1 LLSVPNFAH
10 FEVENMMSKATFDPG
25 FTQKVSGNLRR
36 AVNRD
41 GSFNVIRRQAG
52 WRHWHPYLYLVNMSW
67 PGFFGLVFLAYF
79 TVNTIF
85 AVFYLMLGP
94 SSLHGGDPANHFL
107 NAFFFSAHTLTTVG
121 YGTLAPAGIAANFLA
136 ALEALMGLMGF
147 AVATGLLFGRVSRP
161 SARLRF
167 SEKMLMS
174 PYQSASSLQFR
185 IVNLRPNVLMELEA
199 SMLLMTVEGSAE
211 NAVRRYNRLNLE
223 REKVYFLPLTWTIVH
238 PIDET
243 SPLKNMTPEM
253 LEGLQAEFLIL
264 IKGYDDTFSQTVHRR
279 FSYRYDEI
287 AWGAKFTSAFD
298 IDAAGDVVLDVDKVG
313 SFAPAP
319 SVAAG
324 QP

>member
-1 LLSVPNFAH
+1 
-10 FEVENMMSKATFDPG
+10 VEKAMSKATFDPG
-25 FTQKVSGNLRR
+25 FTQKVGGQLRR

-41 GSFNVIRRQAG
+41 GSFNVRRRQSG
-52 WRHWHPYLYLVNMSW
+52 WRRWHPYLYLVNMSW
-67 PGFFGLVFLAYF
+67 PGFFGLVFVSYF
-79 TVNTIF
+79 MVNTMF
-85 AVFYLMLGP
+85 AVCYLFLGP
-94 SSLHGGDPANHFL
+94 EALHGGDPANHFL

-121 YGTLAPAGIAANFLA
+121 YGTLAPSGIAANFLA

-167 SEKMLMS
+167 SDKMLMA
-174 PYQSASSLQFR
+174 PYQTGSSLQFR

-199 SMLLMTVEGSAE
+199 SMLLMTVEGPQG
-211 NAVRRYNRLNLE
+211 NAVRRYHRLTLE

-238 PIDET
+238 PIDEN
-243 SPLKNMTPEM
+243 SPLKDMTTDM

-279 FSYRYDEI
+279 FSYRFDEI
-287 AWGAKFTSAFD
+287 VWNARFTSAFD

-313 SFAPAP
+313 AFAEARDILQP
-319 SVAAG
+319 S
-324 QP
+324 